1 MGIKLIRLFMKR
13 IFIAFFAIC
22 ILSNTYGQNR
32 KKDQEVD
39 IIDHP
44 VQLGES
50 VRLISK
56 KYLVDPAEI
65 YKLNKFAVEGI
76 NHGMV
81 LKIPVPKKEVAV
93 KEVVNVVNNGTS
105 SNQNDGVIQKQ
116 TTTEGVQENHIP
128 TPNNDIRKIVITER
142 KTEVNHKVIPNETL
156 FSLARDYNISVDE
169 IKQNNIDELKNGL
182 KIGQII
188 KIPKQKTVDIQQS
201 TCTRDKNNKVETL
214 QSEKPKLVVGQDI
227 SSETKTENTI
237 YHNIEPKETLYSL
250 SKVYNVSVDAI
261 KQINVDELKNG
272 LKIGQTIKIPKEKTV
287 DIQQSTNS
295 TEENPKKQTAKVEK
309 PKPLVSLDIAVDNN
323 SGNTIKHKVEPKET
337 LYSLSKKY
345 NVSVDNI
352 KQQNEDLLKNGMQIG
367 QILTIKTNP

>member
-1 MGIKLIRLFMKR
+1 MKR
-13 IFIAFFAIC
+13 IFMAFFAIC
-22 ILSNTYGQNR
+22 ILSNTFGQNR

-39 IIDHP
+39 IIDHQ

-76 NHGMV
+76 SQGMV

-93 KEVVNVVNNGTS
+93 KEVVSSGNNDIT
-105 SNQNDGVIQKQ
+105 SNQNDGVIQKE
-116 TTTEGVQENHIP
+116 TTTEVVKENPIP

-142 KTEVNHKVIPNETL
+142 KTEVNHKVVAKETL

-169 IKQNNIDELKNGL
+169 IKQNNADVLKNGL

-188 KIPKQKTVDIQQS
+188 KIPK
-201 TCTRDKNNKVETL
+201 
-214 QSEKPKLVVGQDI
+214 
-227 SSETKTENTI
+227 
-237 YHNIEPKETLYSL
+237 
-250 SKVYNVSVDAI
+250 
-261 KQINVDELKNG
+261 
-272 LKIGQTIKIPKEKTV
+272 EKTV
-287 DIQQSTNS
+287 DIQQSTSS
-295 TEENPKKQTAKVEK
+295 TDQNPKTETVKVEK
-309 PKPLVSLDIAVDNN
+309 PKPSGSQDIAVDSN

-345 NVSVDNI
+345 NVSVDDI
-352 KQQNEDLLKNGMQIG
+352 KQQNEVLLKNGLQIG
-367 QILTIKTNP
+367 QILTINKKP

>member
-13 IFIAFFAIC
+13 IFMAFFAIC

-39 IIDHP
+39 IIDHQ

-76 NHGMV
+76 NQGMV

-93 KEVVNVVNNGTS
+93 KEVVSVGNKDTA

-116 TTTEGVQENHIP
+116 TTTEVVQENPIP

-142 KTEVNHKVIPNETL
+142 KTEVNHKVVAKETL
-156 FSLARDYNISVDE
+156 FSLAKDYNISVDE

-188 KIPKQKTVDIQQS
+188 KIPKEKTVEIQQS
-201 TCTRDKNNKVETL
+201 TSATNEKSKVETV
-214 QSEKPKLVVGQDI
+214 QSEKPQQVVGQDT
-227 SSETKTENTI
+227 SSETKSENTI
-237 YHNIEPKETLYSL
+237 HHKVEPKETLYSL

-261 KQINVDELKNG
+261 KQSNVDELKNG
-272 LKIGQTIKIPKEKTV
+272 LKIGQTIKIPKEKSGV
-287 DIQQSTNS
+287 IQQSTNS
-295 TEENPKKQTAKVEK
+295 TEENSKKQTVKVEK
-309 PKPLVSLDIAVDNN
+309 PKSVVVHDIAIDNN
-323 SGNTIKHKVEPKET
+323 SANTIKHKVGPKET